1 MIDKKWCSSLLLFGS
16 LIVLGGFSPAP
27 QPTIFQVVN
36 SSTNF
41 ADPLQEKALL
51 ILQSKC
57 NECHGRKKKKAVFT
71 IDNMNGFAKK
81 INKQVFIKKRM
92 PKGDEVKLTEKE
104 RTALKE
110 WVELQLSTRS

>member
-1 MIDKKWCSSLLLFGS
+1 MINKKWRSSLLLFGS

-27 QPTIFQVVN
+27 LPTTVQAVN
-36 SSTNF
+36 SSRNS
-41 ADPLQEKALL
+41 ADPIQEKALL

-71 IDNMNGFAKK
+71 IDNMNGYAKK

-104 RTALKE
+104 RESLKE
-110 WVELQLSTRS
+110 WVELQMTPKS